1 MPSDTIP
8 TTKGARVHVDVPTL
22 VLIPA
27 IAALAPLATRTFGR
41 WIAIPVVIFEIVL
54 GIVLGPS
61 ALGWVRPDPFIEL
74 LSDFGLAMLFFLA
87 GQEID
92 FEKIRGGPLTRASLG
107 WGISLVLGLAAGWL
121 VEPDAGAVFIG
132 IALTSTALG
141 ALLPILRDAGMLRT
155 PFGVSILAIGAAGE
169 FLPLIAISVFL
180 SGRTP
185 LHATIVLL
193 AFALITGLAIWRASK
208 GDGRRLH
215 AAIAAT
221 LHTSGQFAIRLVI
234 FVLLALVGLSIVLE
248 LDMLLG
254 AFAAGVIAR
263 LLLAGAP
270 EQDRRTIEVKLDG
283 IGFGVFVPVFFIY
296 TGVTFDLEA
305 LAADARTL
313 ALLPLFTILL
323 LVVRGIPSALLAP
336 PGSTLPERISTGL
349 FGATGLPIIVAVTTI
364 GVEAG
369 DMDAGT
375 ASALVGAG
383 LLSLLLFPLAAIA
396 TVRHGS
402 RRPRQ
407 ESNLRPR
414 D

>member
-1 MPSDTIP
+1 MQ
-8 TTKGARVHVDVPTL
+8 VDVPTL

-27 IAALAPLATRTFGR
+27 IAAIAPLATRAFGK
-41 WIAIPVVIFEIVL
+41 WIAIPVVIFELVL
-54 GIVLGPS
+54 GIALGPS
-61 ALGWVRPDPFIEL
+61 VLGWVRPDPFIEL

-92 FEKIRGGPLTRASLG
+92 FESIRGRPLVRAGLG
-107 WGISLVLGLAAGWL
+107 WLISVPIALAAGW
-121 VEPDAGAVFIG
+121 VIDPDAGAVFIG

-155 PFGVSILAIGAAGE
+155 PFGVSVFAIGAAGE
-169 FLPLIAISVFL
+169 FLPLIAISLFL
-180 SGRTP
+180 SGRSP
-185 LHATIVLL
+185 LHASIVLL
-193 AFALITGLAIWRASK
+193 VFAAITGIAIWRASR

-215 AAIAAT
+215 AAIGAT

-234 FVLLALVGLSIVLE
+234 LVLLALVGLSIVLDI
-248 LDMLLG
+248 DMLLG

-263 LLLAGAP
+263 LALEGAP
-270 EQDRRTIEVKLDG
+270 EPDRRTIEVKLDG

-305 LAADARTL
+305 LVEDARTFL
-313 ALLPLFTILL
+313 LLPLFTVLL
-323 LVVRGIPSALLAP
+323 LVVRGLPSALLAP
-336 PGSTLPERISTGL
+336 PGSPPRDRISMGL
-349 FGATGLPIIVAVTTI
+349 FGSTALPIIVAVTTI

-369 DMDAGT
+369 DMDSGT

-383 LLSLLLFPLAAIA
+383 LLSLVLYPLIAIA
-396 TVRHGS
+396 IARGGA

>member
-1 MPSDTIP
+1 
-8 TTKGARVHVDVPTL
+8 VHVDVPTL

-27 IAALAPLATRTFGR
+27 IAALAPIATRTAGR

-54 GIVLGPS
+54 GIALGPS
-61 ALGWVRPDPFIEL
+61 GLGWVQTDAFIEL
-74 LSDFGLAMLFFLA
+74 LADFGLAMLFFLA

-92 FEKIRGGPLTRASLG
+92 FETIRGRPLARASAG
-107 WGISLVLGLAAGWL
+107 WAISIVLGLAVGWL
-121 VEPDAGAVFIG
+121 VEPDFGAVFIG

-169 FLPLIAISVFL
+169 FLPLIAISLFL
-180 SGRTP
+180 SGRSP
-185 LHATIVLL
+185 LHAAVVLV
-193 AFALITGLAIWRASK
+193 AFAVITGVAIWRASK

-215 AAIAAT
+215 EVIGAT

-234 FVLLALVGLSIVLE
+234 FVLLALVGLSIVLDI
-248 LDMLLG
+248 DMLLG

-263 LLLAGAP
+263 LLLEGAP

-283 IGFGVFVPVFFIY
+283 IGFGVFVPIFFIY
-296 TGVTFDLEA
+296 TGVTFDLES
-305 LAADARTL
+305 LVSDPRTL
-313 ALLPLFTILL
+313 ALLPLFTVLL
-323 LVVRGIPSALLAP
+323 LVVRGVPSAFLARV
-336 PGSTLPERISTGL
+336 GSTTRERIATGL

-369 DMDAGT
+369 DMDSGT

-383 LLSLLLFPLAAIA
+383 LLSLLLYPLVAIA
-396 TVRHGS
+396 IVGGGS

>member
-1 MPSDTIP
+1 MQ
-8 TTKGARVHVDVPTL
+8 VDVPTL
-22 VLIPA
+22 VLIPT
-27 IAALAPLATRTFGR
+27 IAAIAPLATRAFGR

-54 GIVLGPS
+54 GIALGPS
-61 ALGWVRPDPFIEL
+61 ALGWVQPDAFIEL

-92 FEKIRGGPLTRASLG
+92 YEAIRGRPLARASIG
-107 WGISLVLGLAAGWL
+107 WAISLVLGLAAGWF

-141 ALLPILRDAGMLRT
+141 ALLPILRDAGLLRT
-155 PFGVSILAIGAAGE
+155 PFGVSVLAIGAAGE
-169 FLPLIAISVFL
+169 FLPLIAISIFL
-180 SGRTP
+180 SGRSP
-185 LHATIVLL
+185 LHAAIVLL
-193 AFALITGLAIWRASK
+193 AFAVITGLAIWRASK

-215 AAIAAT
+215 EAIAAT
-221 LHTSGQFAIRLVI
+221 LHTSGQFAIRLVML
-234 FVLLALVGLSIVLE
+234 VLLALVGLSIVLD

-263 LLLAGAP
+263 LLLEGAP
-270 EQDRRTIEVKLDG
+270 ESDRRTIEVKLDG
-283 IGFGVFVPVFFIY
+283 IGFGVFVPIFFIY

-305 LAADARTL
+305 LFADTRT
-313 ALLPLFTILL
+313 AVLLPLFTVLL
-323 LVVRGIPSALLAP
+323 LVVRGVPSALLAP
-336 PGSTLPERISTGL
+336 PGAPPHERVSTGL
-349 FGATGLPIIVAVTTI
+349 FGATGLPIIVAVTAI

-369 DMDAGT
+369 DLDSGT

-383 LLSLLLFPLAAIA
+383 LLSLLLFPLTAIA
-396 TVRHGS
+396 ITNRGS

>member
-1 MPSDTIP
+1 MQ
-8 TTKGARVHVDVPTL
+8 VDVPTL

-27 IAALAPLATRTFGR
+27 IAALAPLAVRAFGR

-61 ALGWVRPDPFIEL
+61 ALGWVQPDPFIEL

-92 FEKIRGGPLTRASLG
+92 FEAIRGRPLVRASLG
-107 WGISLVLGLAAGWL
+107 WAISIVLGLAAGWF
-121 VEPDAGAVFIG
+121 VDPDAGAVFIG

-155 PFGVSILAIGAAGE
+155 PFGVSVLAIGAAGE
-169 FLPLIAISVFL
+169 FLPLIAISLFL
-180 SGRTP
+180 SGRAP
-185 LHATIVLL
+185 LHAAIVLV
-193 AFALITGLAIWRASK
+193 AFAAITGVAIWRASR

-215 AAIAAT
+215 AAITAT

-234 FVLLALVGLSIVLE
+234 LVMLALVGLSIVLD

-254 AFAAGVIAR
+254 AFAAGVITR
-263 LLLAGAP
+263 LLLEGAP

-283 IGFGVFVPVFFIY
+283 IGFGVFVPIFFIY
-296 TGVTFDLEA
+296 TGITFDLEA
-305 LAADARTL
+305 LVEDARTL
-313 ALLPLFTILL
+313 LLLPLFTALL
-323 LVVRGIPSALLAP
+323 LVIRGVPSALLTP
-336 PGSTLPERISTGL
+336 PGSSARDRISTGL

-369 DMDAGT
+369 DMDSGT

-383 LLSLLLFPLAAIA
+383 LLSLLLFPLVAIA
-396 TVRHGS
+396 IARSGS

>member
-1 MPSDTIP
+1 M
-8 TTKGARVHVDVPTL
+8 HVDVPTL
-22 VLIPA
+22 VLIPV
-27 IAALAPLATRTFGR
+27 IAAIAPLATRAFGK
-41 WIAIPVVIFEIVL
+41 WLAIPVVIFEIVL
-54 GIVLGPS
+54 GIALGPS
-61 ALGWVRPDPFIEL
+61 LLGWVQPDPFIEL
-74 LSDFGLAMLFFLA
+74 ISDFGLAMLFFLA

-92 FEKIRGGPLTRASLG
+92 FEAIRGRPLVRASLG
-107 WGISLVLGLAAGWL
+107 WAISVPLGLAAGWL
-121 VEPDAGAVFIG
+121 VDPDAGAVFIG

-155 PFGVSILAIGAAGE
+155 PFGVSVLAIGAAGE
-169 FLPLIAISVFL
+169 FLPLIAISIFL
-180 SGRTP
+180 SGRSP
-185 LHATIVLL
+185 LHAAIVLL
-193 AFALITGLAIWRASK
+193 AFAVITGLAIWRASR

-215 AAIAAT
+215 GAIGAT

-234 FVLLALVGLSIVLE
+234 MVMLALVGLSIVLD

-305 LAADARTL
+305 LVEDARTL
-313 ALLPLFTILL
+313 LMLPLFTVLL
-323 LVVRGIPSALLAP
+323 LVVRGVPSALLAA
-336 PGSTLPERISTGL
+336 PGSHVRDRVSTGL

-369 DMDAGT
+369 DMDSGT

-383 LLSLLLFPLAAIA
+383 LLSLLLFPLIAIA
-396 TVRHGS
+396 ITRSGS